1 MPFSVVRDPNSGLYL
16 SLAGNTWVGDL
27 RHAAVFSLRRTAL
40 SAIRYAGRESCVVER
55 IERLPDRIP
64 RERR

>member
-1 MPFSVVRDPNSGLYL
+1 MPCYVIRNPNSGLYL
-16 SLAGNTWVGDL
+16 SLVGNTWVSDL
-27 RHAAVFSLRRTAL
+27 RHAAVFSLRGTAV
-40 SAIRYAGRESCVVER
+40 SAVRYAGRKSCVVER